1 MNIPSGHAFDGDIET
16 GIKDNIIIY
25 FAGVLRKIGPLDRE
39 TNASVE
45 LEINATDN
53 GVPSLSTTQ
62 KIVIVVTD
70 FNDNFPIFTP
80 HNQTFHVA
88 ENKGNG
94 TVIAAINATDAD
106 SGNNSVITYSLQ
118 DETSK
123 PFTIDDR
130 TVRECQI
137 ILK

>member
-1 MNIPSGHAFDGDIET
+1 MNIPSGLAFDGDI
-16 GIKDNIIIY
+16 GAGFKDNIIIY

-53 GVPSLSTTQ
+53 GVPLLSTTQ
-62 KIVIVVTD
+62 KIFIVVTD
-70 FNDNFPIFTP
+70 FNDNIPIFAP

-94 TVIAAINATDAD
+94 TVIATINATDAD
-106 SGNNSVITYSLQ
+106 TGNNSVITYSMQ
-118 DETSK
+118 HETST

-130 TVRECQI
+130 TVRQC
-137 ILK
+137 